1 MKLNK
6 PKFWDTKYSF
16 TALLLIPFSLLV
28 ITIIFIKKKITRSK
42 RLNIPIICV
51 GNIYVGGTGKT
62 PASIYI
68 AKELAKYGKKTAI
81 VRKFYEKHK
90 DEHDLIK
97 ANFDNLILSKNRV
110 DGVLKAEKMNYN
122 TAILD
127 DGFQDYKIKKNLN
140 ILCFNQKQLIGNGLV
155 LPSGPL
161 RETLNSLKDAEIIL
175 INGKKDIS
183 FETKIL
189 SINKNLKIFYSYY
202 KPINIDEF
210 KEKKLLAVAGIGNPN
225 NFFELLLENN
235 LIIEKKRVYPDH
247 YEFEEKEVLD
257 IIEEADNNKYQ
268 IIMTEKD
275 FYKIKNFKNDKMKYL
290 KISLEINEKEKFL
303 EEILKLYD

>member
-1 MKLNK
+1 
-6 PKFWDTKYSF
+6 
-16 TALLLIPFSLLV
+16 
-28 ITIIFIKKKITRSK
+28 
-42 RLNIPIICV
+42 
-51 GNIYVGGTGKT
+51 
-62 PASIYI
+62 
-68 AKELAKYGKKTAI
+68 
-81 VRKFYEKHK
+81 
-90 DEHDLIK
+90 
-97 ANFDNLILSKNRV
+97 
-110 DGVLKAEKMNYN
+110 MNYN

-183 FETKIL
+183 FETKVL